1 MMIGQTL
8 GLYISRRFVRTIL
21 SVFGL
26 FFAIVYLGDFLEL
39 FRRTSERP
47 DFTPAMAAV
56 ASLMRVPQICELVM
70 PFAVLFGAIW
80 GFMTLSRTLELVVA
94 RAAGISV
101 WQFSAPALAVAMVI
115 GAAASTIYN
124 PLGVYLKEQAD
135 VLTVDMFAHE
145 TRYASGPSSTATW
158 IRQDGIDGESIMHA
172 NESLDQGSRLLQVTA
187 MTFDRTGRFHQ
198 RIDAA
203 EADYSSGRWTLKNGT
218 AHEAKKLPVPFET
231 MTVATYLT
239 ADQVKN
245 ALASPDSVPFWQLPT
260 FIETSQAAGLP
271 AFGYQLQ
278 YQLLL
283 ARPLLFAAM
292 VLIAAA
298 VSLRVFRFGNIG
310 RRILSGAV
318 AGFVLYVVGEIAR
331 GLGSVGIVPPAL
343 AAWAPAVVASLMGF
357 TILLYQEDG

>member
-8 GLYISRRFVRTIL
+8 GLYICRRFTRTIL

-39 FRRTSERP
+39 FRRTAERP
-47 DFTPAMAAV
+47 DFTPAKAAL

-80 GFMTLSRTLELVVA
+80 AFMTLSRTLELVVA

-101 WQFSAPALAVAMVI
+101 WQFSAPALTVALTAGVI
-115 GAAASTIYN
+115 ATTIYN
-124 PLGVYLKEQAD
+124 PLGIYLKDQAD
-135 VLTVDMFAHE
+135 QLTVDMFAHE
-145 TRYASGPSSTATW
+145 TRFSSGSSPSATW
-158 IRQDGIDGESIMHA
+158 IRQDGVDGESIMHA
-172 NESLDQGSRLLQVTA
+172 NETLNQGTRLLQVTA
-187 MTFDRTGRFHQ
+187 MTFDRNGQFLQ

-203 EADYSSGRWTLKNGT
+203 EADYANGSWTLSNGT
-218 AHEAKKLPVPFET
+218 IHEAKRSPQTFATLSI
-231 MTVATYLT
+231 ATYLT
-239 ADQVKN
+239 ADQIKN
-245 ALASPDSVPFWQLPT
+245 ALASPDSVPFWQLPG

-271 AFGYQLQ
+271 AFSYQLQ

-310 RRILSGAV
+310 PRILSGAV

-331 GLGSVGIVPPAL
+331 GLGSVGIVPPTL